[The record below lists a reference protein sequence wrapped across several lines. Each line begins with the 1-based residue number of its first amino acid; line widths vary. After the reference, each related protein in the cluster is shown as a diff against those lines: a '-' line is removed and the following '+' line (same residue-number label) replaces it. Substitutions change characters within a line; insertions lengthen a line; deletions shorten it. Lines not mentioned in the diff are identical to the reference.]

1 MVCPPSFSLSL
12 TFSSRLRRR
21 RLQFNPQQCIR
32 DVRVRRNID
41 HLSRMGDSSQR
52 NRRRRRPTAT
62 AATDAKER
70 EKRQGG
76 EEEEVKPTRRRSVR
90 PSPRQR
96 ARAGDFGLNE
106 RRSERRRA
114 VHQRHQAGQVGW
126 VGWGNFVAHHAF
138 PLQSH
143 QGSPRK
149 RRGRRETET
158 HAVRVE
164 ERVQ

>member
-1 MVCPPSFSLSL
+1 MSVVPSFIFPVPLFPSLSL
-12 TFSSRLRRR
+12 PDAAAAFD
-21 RLQFNPQQCIR
+21 PQQCIR

-70 EKRQGG
+70 KTTRAAREDGG

-106 RRSERRRA
+106 RRSERRRT
-114 VHQRHQAGQVGW
+114 VHQRHQAGGL
-126 VGWGNFVAHHAF
+126 GWGKFRC
-138 PLQSH
+138 P
-143 QGSPRK
+143 PRLSASVSSRVTSEK
-149 RRGRRETET
+149 EREEGNGN
-158 HAVRVE
+158 ASS
-164 ERVQ
+164 